1 MVQRNLKKLLFL
13 MLLMLG
19 VGQAAQATV
28 ELTFTEKESGVLKA
42 YVYPVE
48 MEVTGMTLDE
58 TGVLTKSE
66 AGPASII
73 LDFGDVD
80 FSHVT
85 NITVDVDYESDGYT
99 NLVGVAGENP
109 GKAVLSNQE
118 GEVHSWSWSVWS
130 YDLNDYDR
138 TNGRHMKSF
147 VLNMRDDAIGSMKIN
162 HICITKPKITELE
175 FDEEGKAY
183 IYPEDMI
190 VTGMTLDPET
200 GLLVKTDETKQGNIL
215 ISLGDVDF
223 SDVTRIDVN
232 VDTESEGYVDL
243 FETTCVRSIES
254 NINTWYGSK
263 YGIDYT
269 TTYQEKSEHVKE
281 IQMYTVNPSP
291 DLTPADK
298 ERLTGSMK
306 INYICITKVEKPLE
320 LIFNEA
326 GKSYIFPE
334 DLKVTGMTYDS
345 GTGVLTKEA
354 GTSGSILINLGDAD
368 FSNVARITLS
378 GDWSNDDHTD
388 LLSRTIVK
396 GLAGE
401 NIATANFQKYD
412 FDYTEYQSKGNVSG
426 ILLEFD
432 ADKAGS
438 MKINNLCI
446 TKNMLYAS
454 PSSEVGLYMIP
465 YMVKGNDGTWSI
477 GTPDW
482 NVALAEQAT
491 IYGSGSSDPVRY
503 ADVSEYDELHI
514 YQTSGEPVR
523 LFFIDNNNSAFTVNT
538 TSEPALV
545 VGENYSTL
553 DLAAI
558 TEKFGA
564 AKLIGIKASASW
576 TTATVEKIVAIKSN
590 PVADY
595 VIAGKDGEISEFAAT
610 VLLDANATVID
621 VRGVVEPLELN
632 SANPNCLF
640 IANEGILDQS
650 NVLVK
655 GEGDVYTCQFFDLQS
670 GYPFR
675 APFNFT
681 AAVARMQKTIEAG
694 FATLVLPYTVNN
706 VTAGKVYGLTNV
718 NGTVVNGKLVT
729 TIEANRPVLL
739 SVGNYDLNASDVFI
753 EANPASMTNGVL
765 TGVYDATTPIPEGSY
780 VLQNQTNKDGWAFY
794 YVNENSGDYAIKMTP
809 FTAYLSNSG
818 NQANVNMLT
827 FNFDDEVTGVENV
840 EAVASATTVV
850 EIYDLSGRK
859 VNAPMKGIN
868 LMKMSDGTVKKVIV
882 K

>member
-1 MVQRNLKKLLFL
+1 
-13 MLLMLG
+13 
-19 VGQAAQATV
+19 
-28 ELTFTEKESGVLKA
+28 
-42 YVYPVE
+42 
-48 MEVTGMTLDE
+48 
-58 TGVLTKSE
+58 
-66 AGPASII
+66 
-73 LDFGDVD
+73 
-80 FSHVT
+80 
-85 NITVDVDYESDGYT
+85 
-99 NLVGVAGENP
+99 
-109 GKAVLSNQE
+109 
-118 GEVHSWSWSVWS
+118 
-130 YDLNDYDR
+130 
-138 TNGRHMKSF
+138 
-147 VLNMRDDAIGSMKIN
+147 MKIN
-162 HICITKPKITELE
+162 SICITKPKIAELE
-175 FDEEGKAY
+175 FDGEGKAY
-183 IYPEDMI
+183 IYPKDMI
-190 VTGMTLDPET
+190 VTGMTLDSET

-243 FETTCVRSIES
+243 FATTCVRSIES
-254 NINTWYGSK
+254 EINTWYGSR

-269 TTYQEKSEHVKE
+269 TTYQEKSEHIKE

-291 DLTPADK
+291 DLTPEDK
-298 ERLTGSMK
+298 ARLTGSMK

-320 LIFNEA
+320 LTFNEA

-334 DLKVTGMTYDS
+334 DLKVTGMTFDP

-378 GDWSNDDHTD
+378 GDWSNDNNTD

-396 GLAGE
+396 GVAGE
-401 NIATANFQKYD
+401 NIATANIQKYD

-454 PSSEVGLYMIP
+454 PSNEVGLYMIP

-482 NVALAEQAT
+482 NVALAEQGT

-545 VGENYSTL
+545 VGENYSIL
-553 DLAAI
+553 NLAAI
-558 TEKFGA
+558 TEKLGA
-564 AKLIGIKASASW
+564 AKLIGIKASTSW
-576 TTATVEKIVAIKSN
+576 TKATVEKIVAIKSN

-610 VLLDANATVID
+610 VLADANATVID
-621 VRGVVEPLELN
+621 VRGVVEQLELT

-640 IANEGILDQS
+640 IANEGILNQN
-650 NVLVK
+650 NVLVQSED
-655 GEGDVYTCQFFDLQS
+655 GYTCANLVLET
-670 GYPFR
+670 GKPFR
-675 APFNFT
+675 APFEFT
-681 AAVARMQKTIEAG
+681 ATSASMTKTISNQ
-694 FATLVLPYTVNN
+694 FATLILPYNATVPE
-706 VTAGKVYGLTNV
+706 GC
-718 NGTVVNGKLVT
+718 
-729 TIEANRPVLL
+729 EA
-739 SVGNYDLNASDVFI
+739 Y
-753 EANPASMTNGVL
+753 VL
-765 TGVYDATTPIPEGSY
+765 TGVDENNVVGGDPLGATIPANTPVLLANAGEHNFNAEYVTVPVTPTELTKGLLTGVYSATQAPTNSY
-780 VLQNQTNKDGWAFY
+780 VLQTQEDEQAFY
-794 YVNENSGDYAIKMTP
+794 HATAGNEPTMNP
-809 FTAYLSNSG
+809 FTAYLTYTASN
-818 NQANVNMLT
+818 NANKLI
-827 FNFDDEVTGVENV
+827 FDLGGEVTSVENV
-840 EAVASATTVV
+840 EAATSAATVV
-850 EIYDLSGRK
+850 EIYDLSGRQ
-859 VNAPMKGIN
+859 VSAPVKGIN

>member
-13 MLLMLG
+13 MVLMLG

-28 ELTFTEKESGVLKA
+28 ELTFTEEESGVLKA
-42 YVYPVE
+42 YVYPDE
-48 MEVTGMTLDE
+48 MEVTGMTLDK

-66 AGPASII
+66 AKPASIT

-99 NLVGVAGENP
+99 NLVGVPGQNP

-190 VTGMTLDPET
+190 VTGMTLNSDGVLE
-200 GLLVKTDETKQGNIL
+200 KTDGTIQGNIL

-223 SDVTRIDVN
+223 SDVTKIDVD
-232 VDTESEGYVDL
+232 VDVTSEGYTDL
-243 FETTCVRSIES
+243 FESTCVRSLTE
-254 NINTWYGSK
+254 NINTWYTSK
-263 YGIDYT
+263 FGIDYT
-269 TTYQEKSEHVKE
+269 EEYQERSEHIKE
-281 IQMYTVNPSP
+281 IQMYTVDPKDENLS
-291 DLTPADK
+291 DK
-298 ERLTGSMK
+298 DKARLTGSMR
-306 INYICITKVEKPLE
+306 INHICITKVEKPIE
-320 LIFNEA
+320 LTFNEA

-334 DLKVTGMTYDS
+334 DLKVTGMTFDP

-354 GTSGSILINLGDAD
+354 GTSGSILINLGGAD

-378 GDWSNDDHTD
+378 GDWSNDNNTD

-396 GLAGE
+396 GVAGE
-401 NIATANFQKYD
+401 NIAAVNIQKYD
-412 FDYTEYQSKGNVSG
+412 FDYTEYQSKGKVSG

-432 ADKAGS
+432 ADEAGS

-454 PSSEVGLYMIP
+454 PSNEVGLYMIP

-482 NVALAEQAT
+482 NVALAEQGT
-491 IYGSGSSDPVRY
+491 IYGSDSSDPVRY
-503 ADVSEYDELHI
+503 ADVSEYDKLHI
-514 YQTSGEPVR
+514 YQTAGEPVR

-564 AKLIGIKASASW
+564 AKLIGIKASAFW

-595 VIAGKDGEISEFAAT
+595 VIAGKDGEVSEIAET
-610 VLLDANATVID
+610 VLADANATVID
-621 VRGVVEPLELN
+621 ARGVVEPMELN

-640 IANEGILDQS
+640 IANEGILNPN

-655 GEGDVYTCQFFDLQS
+655 GEGDTYTCANLVLET
-670 GYPFR
+670 GKPFR
-675 APFNFT
+675 APFEFT
-681 AAVARMQKTIEAG
+681 ATSASMTKTISNQ
-694 FATLVLPYTVNN
+694 FATLVLPYEATVPTGCEAYTLTGVENDV
-706 VTAGKVYGLTNV
+706 VTGTKVDA
-718 NGTVVNGKLVT
+718 
-729 TIEANRPVLL
+729 ISANTPVLL
-739 SVGNYDLNASDVFI
+739 ANAGKYDFNAQNVAVVATPTDPK
-753 EANPASMTNGVL
+753 EGLL
-765 TGVYDATTPIPEGSY
+765 TGVYSATQAPTNSY
-780 VLQNQTNKDGWAFY
+780 VLQTQEGEQAFY
-794 YVNENSGDYAIKMTP
+794 HATAGNEPTMNP
-809 FTAYLSNSG
+809 FTAYLTYAASN
-818 NQANVNMLT
+818 NANKLI
-827 FNFDDEVTGVENV
+827 FDLDGEVTSVENV
-840 EAVASATTVV
+840 EAVTSAATVV
-850 EIYDLSGRK
+850 EIYDLSGRQ
-859 VNAPMKGIN
+859 VSAPVKGIN

>member
-1 MVQRNLKKLLFL
+1 MV
-13 MLLMLG
+13 LMLG

-28 ELTFTEKESGVLKA
+28 ELTFTEEESGVLKA
-42 YVYPVE
+42 YVYPDK

-58 TGVLTKSE
+58 TGVLTKSKAE
-66 AGPASII
+66 PASIT

-99 NLVGVAGENP
+99 NLVGVPGQNP

-162 HICITKPKITELE
+162 RICITKPKITELE

-190 VTGMTLDPET
+190 VTGMTLNSDGVLE
-200 GLLVKTDETKQGNIL
+200 KTDGTIQGNIL

-223 SDVTRIDVN
+223 SDVTKIDVD
-232 VDTESEGYVDL
+232 VDVTSEGYTDL
-243 FETTCVRSIES
+243 FISTCVRSLTE
-254 NINTWYGSK
+254 NINTWYTSK
-263 YGIDYT
+263 FGIDYT
-269 TTYQEKSEHVKE
+269 EEYQERSEHIKE
-281 IQMYTVNPSP
+281 IQMYTVDPKDENLS
-291 DLTPADK
+291 DK
-298 ERLTGSMK
+298 DKARLTGSMR
-306 INYICITKVEKPLE
+306 INHICITKVEKPIE
-320 LIFNEA
+320 LTFNEA

-334 DLKVTGMTYDS
+334 DLKVTGMTFDP

-396 GLAGE
+396 GVAGE
-401 NIATANFQKYD
+401 NIATVNIQKYD
-412 FDYTEYQSKGNVSG
+412 FDYTEYQSKGKVSG

-432 ADKAGS
+432 ADNAGS

-454 PSSEVGLYMIP
+454 PSNEVGLYMIP

-482 NVALAEQAT
+482 NVTLADQGT
-491 IYGSGSSDPVRY
+491 IYGSGESAPIRY
-503 ADVSEYDELHI
+503 ADLSEYDELKI
-514 YQTSGEPVR
+514 YQTSGDPVR
-523 LFFIDNNNSAFTVNT
+523 LFFIDNDSYFTVNADT
-538 TSEPALV
+538 DPALV

-553 DLAAI
+553 NLAAI
-558 TEKFGA
+558 TEKLGA
-564 AKLIGIKASASW
+564 AKLIGIKASAFW

-595 VIAGKDGEISEFAAT
+595 VIAGKDGEVSEIAET
-610 VLLDANATVID
+610 VLADANATVID
-621 VRGVVEPLELN
+621 ARGVVEPMELN

-640 IANEGILDQS
+640 IANEGILNQN

-655 GEGDVYTCQFFDLQS
+655 GDGDTYTCANLVLDVAQPIRIP
-670 GYPFR
+670 GTIH
-675 APFNFT
+675 AT
-681 AAVARMQKTIEAG
+681 AASAEKNVTNAG
-694 FATLVLPYTVNN
+694 YATMVLPFEVEVPED
-706 VTAGKVYGLTNV
+706 VTAYKLTSV
-718 NGTVVNGKLVT
+718 DDDKIMGETLT
-729 TIEANRPVLL
+729 TIPAGQPVLL
-739 SVGNYDLNASDVFI
+739 EAAATDYTFKATEEATLTAADQQPVGDGLLKGVYVDSYA
-753 EANPASMTNGVL
+753 PAS
-765 TGVYDATTPIPEGSY
+765 SY
-780 VLQNQTNKDGWAFY
+780 VLQNQNGIVAFY
-794 YVNENSGDYAIKMTP
+794 KVQNANEQKVKQY
-809 FTAYLSNSG
+809 TAYLLPESLQ
-818 NQANVNMLT
+818 QANRLI
-827 FNFDDEVTGVENV
+827 FALGEDDVTDVEGVEVT
-840 EAVASATTVV
+840 AAAATVV
-850 EIYDLSGRK
+850 EIYDLSGRQ
-859 VNAPMKGIN
+859 VNTPVKGIN